1 MKKKLPEIDLKELD
15 KFKEKNFRE
24 RLEFQ
29 DMYIEWLK
37 KTGNVKWSSEQK
49 SLIDAGKPV
58 GKKEYKR
65 IIRDLDELR
74 SKWH

>member
-1 MKKKLPEIDLKELD
+1 MKKLPEIDLKELD

-37 KTGNVKWSSEQK
+37 KTGNVKWSSAQK
-49 SLIDAGKPV
+49 SLIDAGTPAGRKNT
-58 GKKEYKR
+58 KK
-65 IIRDLDELR
+65 
-74 SKWH
+74 

>member
-1 MKKKLPEIDLKELD
+1 MKKKLHEIDLKELD

-29 DMYIEWLK
+29 DMYVEWLK

-49 SLIDAGKPV
+49 SLINAGKPV
-58 GKKEYKR
+58 GKKEHKKL
-65 IIRDLDELR
+65 IRELDETR
-74 SKWH
+74 KKWR